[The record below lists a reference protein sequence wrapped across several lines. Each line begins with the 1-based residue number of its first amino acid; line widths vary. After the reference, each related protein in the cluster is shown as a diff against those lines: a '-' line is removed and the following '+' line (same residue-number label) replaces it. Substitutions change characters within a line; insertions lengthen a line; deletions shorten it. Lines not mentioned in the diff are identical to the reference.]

1 MARAER
7 GAISRRAQEGAGGGE
22 EPRDQAGQSEWGGS
36 APTGREGRC
45 AAQAAISRNADR
57 HARDLAPVVED
68 VRAGGAT
75 SLRAS

>member
-22 EPRDQAGQSEWGGS
+22 EPR
-36 APTGREGRC
+36 
-45 AAQAAISRNADR
+45 AQAAISRNADR